1 MKKKTGKMILLTGV
15 LCILSLAVCACG
27 KTEEASGTQEPQ
39 VAQGEGIPED
49 DTEDDVSAPKPEADA
64 EGTDAGNE
72 PESPEASPEPQ
83 SGESSSQGTDSTQK
97 EQLEEQPEQQ
107 PEAQSQSTSA
117 ASAEWV
123 DSTPNL
129 EGDIK
134 ELKDGQL
141 TVVEAITEKSDNGGD
156 IIVAPGSG
164 DDSEFNKIAV
174 TYDENTLFAI
184 QTIYDGGAR
193 FEMSEATAADLASGQ
208 FIQVWGSP
216 SGSGLKATQIC
227 IVKVA

>member
-27 KTEEASGTQEPQ
+27 KTEEASDTQEPQ
-39 VAQGEGIPED
+39 VVQGEPIPED
-49 DTEDDVSAPKPEADA
+49 DTEDDASAPEPEADA
-64 EGTDAGNE
+64 EGTDTGNE

-97 EQLEEQPEQQ
+97 EQ
-107 PEAQSQSTSA
+107 PEAQSQSTSGT
-117 ASAEWV
+117 SAEWV

-156 IIVAPGSG
+156 IVVSPGSG

-193 FEMSEATAADLASGQ
+193 SEMSEATAADLASGQ
-208 FIQVWGSP
+208 FIRVWGSS

-227 IVKVA
+227 IVKVV

>member
-1 MKKKTGKMILLTGV
+1 MKRKTGKMLLLTGV

-27 KTEEASGTQEPQ
+27 KTEDSSDTQETQ
-39 VAQGEGIPED
+39 VVQGEPIPEN
-49 DTEDDVSAPKPEADA
+49 DTEDDVSTPEPEADA
-64 EGTDAGNE
+64 EGTDTGNE

-97 EQLEEQPEQQ
+97 EQ
-107 PEAQSQSTSA
+107 PEAQSQSTSGT
-117 ASAEWV
+117 SAEWV

-156 IIVAPGSG
+156 IVVSPGSG

-184 QTIYDGGAR
+184 RTIYDGGAR
-193 FEMSEATAADLASGQ
+193 FEMSAATAADLASGQ
-208 FIQVWGSP
+208 FIAVWGSS

-227 IVKVA
+227 IIEVA

>member
-27 KTEEASGTQEPQ
+27 KTEEASDTQEPQ
-39 VAQGEGIPED
+39 VVQGEPIPED
-49 DTEDDVSAPKPEADA
+49 DTEDDVSAPEPEADA
-64 EGTDAGNE
+64 EGTDTGNE

-97 EQLEEQPEQQ
+97 EQ
-107 PEAQSQSTSA
+107 PEAQSQSTSGT
-117 ASAEWV
+117 SAEWV

-156 IIVAPGSG
+156 IIVVPGSE

-193 FEMSEATAADLASGQ
+193 SEMSEATAADLASGQ

>member
-1 MKKKTGKMILLTGV
+1 MKRKTRKMILLTGV

-27 KTEEASGTQEPQ
+27 KKEEASGTQEPQ
-39 VAQGEGIPED
+39 VVQGEPIPED
-49 DTEDDVSAPKPEADA
+49 DTEDDASAPEADA
-64 EGTDAGNE
+64 EGTDTGNE

-97 EQLEEQPEQQ
+97 EQ
-107 PEAQSQSTSA
+107 PEAQSQSTSGT
-117 ASAEWV
+117 SAEWV

-156 IIVAPGSG
+156 IIVVPGSG
-164 DDSEFNKIAV
+164 DDSAFNKIAV

-184 QTIYDGGAR
+184 QTIYDGGSR
-193 FEMSEATAADLASGQ
+193 SEMSETTAADLASGQ
-208 FIQVWGSP
+208 FIRVWGSS

-227 IVKVA
+227 IVKVD

>member
-1 MKKKTGKMILLTGV
+1 MKRKTGKMILLTGV

-27 KTEEASGTQEPQ
+27 KTEEASDTPEPQ
-39 VAQGEGIPED
+39 VVQGEPVPED
-49 DTEDDVSAPKPEADA
+49 DTEDDASAPEPEADA
-64 EGTDAGNE
+64 EGTDTGNE

-97 EQLEEQPEQQ
+97 EQ
-107 PEAQSQSTSA
+107 PEAQSQSTSGT
-117 ASAEWV
+117 SAEWV

-156 IIVAPGSG
+156 IIVVPGSE

-193 FEMSEATAADLASGQ
+193 SEMSEATAADLASGQ
-208 FIQVWGSP
+208 FIRVWGSP

>member
-1 MKKKTGKMILLTGV
+1 MKKKTRKIILLTGV

-27 KTEEASGTQEPQ
+27 KKEEASDIQEPQ
-39 VAQGEGIPED
+39 VVQSEPIPED
-49 DTEDDVSAPKPEADA
+49 DTEDDVSTPEPEADA
-64 EGTDAGNE
+64 EETDTGNE
-72 PESPEASPEPQ
+72 PESPEPQ

-97 EQLEEQPEQQ
+97 EQ
-107 PEAQSQSTSA
+107 PEAQSQSTSGT
-117 ASAEWV
+117 SAEWV

-156 IIVAPGSG
+156 IIVVPGSE
-164 DDSEFNKIAV
+164 DDSEFNKISV
-174 TYDENTLFAI
+174 TYNENTLFAI

-193 FEMSEATAADLASGQ
+193 SEMSEATAADLASGQ
-208 FIQVWGSP
+208 FIQVWGSS

-227 IVKVA
+227 IVKVI

>member
-27 KTEEASGTQEPQ
+27 KTEEASDTPEPQ
-39 VAQGEGIPED
+39 VVQGEPIPED
-49 DTEDDVSAPKPEADA
+49 DTEDDVSAPEPEADA
-64 EGTDAGNE
+64 EGTGTGNE

-97 EQLEEQPEQQ
+97 EQ
-107 PEAQSQSTSA
+107 PEAQSQSTSGT
-117 ASAEWV
+117 SAEWV

-156 IIVAPGSG
+156 IIVVPGSG

-193 FEMSEATAADLASGQ
+193 SEMSEATAADLASGQ
-208 FIQVWGSP
+208 FIRVWGSS
-216 SGSGLKATQIC
+216 SGSGLKATRIC

>member
-27 KTEEASGTQEPQ
+27 KKEEASDTPEPQ
-39 VAQGEGIPED
+39 VVQGEPIPED
-49 DTEDDVSAPKPEADA
+49 DTEDDVSAPEPEADA
-64 EGTDAGNE
+64 EGTDTGNE

-97 EQLEEQPEQQ
+97 EQ
-107 PEAQSQSTSA
+107 PEAQSQSTSGT
-117 ASAEWV
+117 SAEWV

-141 TVVEAITEKSDNGGD
+141 TVVEAITAKSDNGGD
-156 IIVAPGSG
+156 IIVVPGSG

-193 FEMSEATAADLASGQ
+193 SEMSEATAADLASGQ
-208 FIQVWGSP
+208 FIQVWGSS

>member
-1 MKKKTGKMILLTGV
+1 MKRKTGKMILLTGV

-27 KTEEASGTQEPQ
+27 KTEEASDTQEPQ
-39 VAQGEGIPED
+39 VVQGEPIPED
-49 DTEDDVSAPKPEADA
+49 DTEDDASAPEPEADA
-64 EGTDAGNE
+64 EGTDTGNE

-83 SGESSSQGTDSTQK
+83 SGENSSQGTDSTQK
-97 EQLEEQPEQQ
+97 EQ
-107 PEAQSQSTSA
+107 PEAQSQSTSGT
-117 ASAEWV
+117 SAEWV

-134 ELKDGQL
+134 GLKDGQL

-156 IIVAPGSG
+156 IIVVPGSE
-164 DDSEFNKIAV
+164 DDSEFNKISV
-174 TYDENTLFAI
+174 TYNENTLFAI

-193 FEMSEATAADLASGQ
+193 SEMSEATAADLASGQ
-208 FIQVWGSP
+208 FIRVWGSP

-227 IVKVA
+227 IVKVV

>member
-1 MKKKTGKMILLTGV
+1 MILLTGV

-27 KTEEASGTQEPQ
+27 KKEEASDTQEPQ
-39 VAQGEGIPED
+39 VVQGEPIPED
-49 DTEDDVSAPKPEADA
+49 DTEDDASAPEPEADA
-64 EGTDAGNE
+64 EGTDTGNE
-72 PESPEASPEPQ
+72 PESPESSPEPQ
-83 SGESSSQGTDSTQK
+83 SGESGSQGTDSTQK
-97 EQLEEQPEQQ
+97 EQ
-107 PEAQSQSTSA
+107 PEAQSQSTSGT
-117 ASAEWV
+117 SAEWV

-134 ELKDGQL
+134 ELKDGHL

-156 IIVAPGSG
+156 IVVSPGSG

-184 QTIYDGGAR
+184 QTIYDGGVR
-193 FEMSEATAADLASGQ
+193 SEMSEATAADLASGQ
-208 FIQVWGSP
+208 FIRVWGSS

>member
-1 MKKKTGKMILLTGV
+1 MKRKTGKMILLTGV

-27 KTEEASGTQEPQ
+27 KKEEASDTQEPQ
-39 VAQGEGIPED
+39 VVQGEPIPED
-49 DTEDDVSAPKPEADA
+49 DTEDDASAPEPEADA
-64 EGTDAGNE
+64 EGADTGNE

-97 EQLEEQPEQQ
+97 EQ
-107 PEAQSQSTSA
+107 PEAQSQSTSGT
-117 ASAEWV
+117 SAEWV

-156 IIVAPGSG
+156 IVVSPGSG
-164 DDSEFNKIAV
+164 DDSEYNKIAV

-184 QTIYDGGAR
+184 KTIYDGGAR
-193 FEMSEATAADLASGQ
+193 FEMSAATAADLASGQ
-208 FIQVWGSP
+208 FIQVWGSS

>member
-27 KTEEASGTQEPQ
+27 KKEEASDTPEPQ
-39 VAQGEGIPED
+39 VVQGESIPED
-49 DTEDDVSAPKPEADA
+49 DTEDDASAPEPEADA
-64 EGTDAGNE
+64 EGTDTGNE

-97 EQLEEQPEQQ
+97 EQ
-107 PEAQSQSTSA
+107 PEAQSQSTSGT
-117 ASAEWV
+117 SAEWV

-141 TVVEAITEKSDNGGD
+141 TVVEAITEKSANGGE
-156 IIVAPGSG
+156 IVVTSGSG

-184 QTIYDGGAR
+184 QTIYDGGAGS
-193 FEMSEATAADLASGQ
+193 EMSEATAADLASGQ
-208 FIQVWGSP
+208 FIRVWGSP

>member
-1 MKKKTGKMILLTGV
+1 MKRKTGKMILLTGV

-27 KTEEASGTQEPQ
+27 KREEASDTPEPQ
-39 VAQGEGIPED
+39 VVQGEPIPED
-49 DTEDDVSAPKPEADA
+49 DTEDDASAPEPEADA
-64 EGTDAGNE
+64 EGPDTGNE
-72 PESPEASPEPQ
+72 PESPEVSPEPQ
-83 SGESSSQGTDSTQK
+83 SGESSSQGTDSAQK
-97 EQLEEQPEQQ
+97 EQ
-107 PEAQSQSTSA
+107 PEAQSQSTSGI
-117 ASAEWV
+117 SAEWV

-156 IIVAPGSG
+156 IIVVPGSE
-164 DDSEFNKIAV
+164 DDSEFNKISV

-184 QTIYDGGAR
+184 QTIYDGGAGS
-193 FEMSEATAADLASGQ
+193 EMSEATAADLASGQ
-208 FIQVWGSP
+208 FIRVWGSP

-227 IVKVA
+227 IVKVI

>member
-1 MKKKTGKMILLTGV
+1 MKRKTGKMILLTGV

-27 KTEEASGTQEPQ
+27 KKEEASDTPEPQ
-39 VAQGEGIPED
+39 VVQGEPIPED
-49 DTEDDVSAPKPEADA
+49 DTKDDASAPEPEADA
-64 EGTDAGNE
+64 EGTDTGNE

-97 EQLEEQPEQQ
+97 EQ
-107 PEAQSQSTSA
+107 PEAQSQSTSGT
-117 ASAEWV
+117 SAEWV

-156 IIVAPGSG
+156 IIVVPGSE
-164 DDSEFNKIAV
+164 DDSEFNKISV
-174 TYDENTLFAI
+174 TYNENTLFAI

-193 FEMSEATAADLASGQ
+193 SEMSEATAADLASGQ
-208 FIQVWGSP
+208 FIRVWGSP

-227 IVKVA
+227 IVKVV

>member
-27 KTEEASGTQEPQ
+27 KTEEASDTPEPQ
-39 VAQGEGIPED
+39 VVQGEPIPED
-49 DTEDDVSAPKPEADA
+49 DTEDDASAPEPEADA
-64 EGTDAGNE
+64 EGTDTGNE

-97 EQLEEQPEQQ
+97 EQ
-107 PEAQSQSTSA
+107 PEAQSQSTSGT
-117 ASAEWV
+117 SAEWV

-156 IIVAPGSG
+156 IIVVPGSG

-193 FEMSEATAADLASGQ
+193 SEMSEATAADLASGQ
-208 FIQVWGSP
+208 FIQVWGSS

>member
-27 KTEEASGTQEPQ
+27 KTEEASDTPEPQ
-39 VAQGEGIPED
+39 VVQGEPIPED
-49 DTEDDVSAPKPEADA
+49 DTEDDASAPEPEADA
-64 EGTDAGNE
+64 EGTDTGNE

-97 EQLEEQPEQQ
+97 EQ
-107 PEAQSQSTSA
+107 PEAQSQSTSGT
-117 ASAEWV
+117 SAEWV

-156 IIVAPGSG
+156 IIVVPGSG

-193 FEMSEATAADLASGQ
+193 SEMSAATAADLASGQ
-208 FIQVWGSP
+208 FIKVWGSS

>member
-27 KTEEASGTQEPQ
+27 KTEEASDTQEPQ
-39 VAQGEGIPED
+39 VVQGEPIPED
-49 DTEDDVSAPKPEADA
+49 DTEDDASAPESAADA
-64 EGTDAGNE
+64 EGTDTGNE
-72 PESPEASPEPQ
+72 PESPEASPEQQ
-83 SGESSSQGTDSTQK
+83 SGESSSQGSDSTQK
-97 EQLEEQPEQQ
+97 EQ
-107 PEAQSQSTSA
+107 PEAQSQSTSGT
-117 ASAEWV
+117 SAQWV
-123 DSTPNL
+123 DSNPNL

-156 IIVAPGSG
+156 IIVVPGSG

-193 FEMSEATAADLASGQ
+193 FEMSEATAADLAAGQ
-208 FIQVWGSP
+208 HLRVWGSS

-227 IVKVA
+227 IVEVA

>member
-27 KTEEASGTQEPQ
+27 KTEEASDTQEPQ
-39 VAQGEGIPED
+39 VVQGEPIPED
-49 DTEDDVSAPKPEADA
+49 DTEDDASAPEPEADA
-64 EGTDAGNE
+64 EGTDTGNE
-72 PESPEASPEPQ
+72 PESPESSPEPQ
-83 SGESSSQGTDSTQK
+83 SGESGSQGTDSTQK
-97 EQLEEQPEQQ
+97 EQ
-107 PEAQSQSTSA
+107 PEAQSQSTSGT
-117 ASAEWV
+117 SAEWV

-156 IIVAPGSG
+156 IVVSPGSG

-184 QTIYDGGAR
+184 KTIYDGGAR
-193 FEMSEATAADLASGQ
+193 FEMSAATAADLASGQ
-208 FIQVWGSP
+208 FIQVWGSS

>member
-1 MKKKTGKMILLTGV
+1 MKKKTGKMILLAGV

-27 KTEEASGTQEPQ
+27 KTEEASDTQEPQ
-39 VAQGEGIPED
+39 VVQGEPIPED
-49 DTEDDVSAPKPEADA
+49 DTEDDASAPEPEADA

-72 PESPEASPEPQ
+72 PESPEP
-83 SGESSSQGTDSTQK
+83 
-97 EQLEEQPEQQ
+97 
-107 PEAQSQSTSA
+107 QSQSTSGT
-117 ASAEWV
+117 SAEWV

-156 IIVAPGSG
+156 IIVSPGSG

-208 FIQVWGSP
+208 FIQVWGSS

>member
-1 MKKKTGKMILLTGV
+1 MKKKAGKTILLTGV

-27 KTEEASGTQEPQ
+27 KTEEASDTQEPQ
-39 VAQGEGIPED
+39 VVQGEPIPED
-49 DTEDDVSAPKPEADA
+49 DTEDNVSAPEPEADA
-64 EGTDAGNE
+64 EGTDTGNE

-97 EQLEEQPEQQ
+97 EQ
-107 PEAQSQSTSA
+107 PEAQSQSTSGT
-117 ASAEWV
+117 SAEWV

-156 IIVAPGSG
+156 IVVSPGSG
-164 DDSEFNKIAV
+164 DDSEYNKIAV

-184 QTIYDGGAR
+184 KTIYDGGAR
-193 FEMSEATAADLASGQ
+193 FEMSAATAADLASGQ
-208 FIQVWGSP
+208 FIQVWGSS

>member
-27 KTEEASGTQEPQ
+27 KTEEASDTQEPQ
-39 VAQGEGIPED
+39 VVQGEPIPED
-49 DTEDDVSAPKPEADA
+49 DTEDDASAPEPEADA
-64 EGTDAGNE
+64 EGTDTGNE

-97 EQLEEQPEQQ
+97 EQ
-107 PEAQSQSTSA
+107 PEAQSQSTSGT
-117 ASAEWV
+117 SAEWV

-156 IIVAPGSG
+156 IIVSPGSG

-193 FEMSEATAADLASGQ
+193 SEMSEATAADLASGQ
-208 FIQVWGSP
+208 FIRVWGSP
-216 SGSGLKATQIC
+216 SDSGLKATQIC

>member
-27 KTEEASGTQEPQ
+27 KTEEASDTQEPQ
-39 VAQGEGIPED
+39 VVQGEPIPED
-49 DTEDDVSAPKPEADA
+49 DTEDDASAPESAADA
-64 EGTDAGNE
+64 EGTDTGNE
-72 PESPEASPEPQ
+72 PESPEASPEQQ
-83 SGESSSQGTDSTQK
+83 SGESSSQGSDSTQK
-97 EQLEEQPEQQ
+97 EQ
-107 PEAQSQSTSA
+107 PEAQSQSTSGT
-117 ASAEWV
+117 SAQWV
-123 DSTPNL
+123 DSNPNL

-156 IIVAPGSG
+156 IVVSPGSG

-193 FEMSEATAADLASGQ
+193 FEMSEATAADLAVGQ
-208 FIQVWGSP
+208 HLRVWGSS

-227 IVKVA
+227 IVEVA

>member
-1 MKKKTGKMILLTGV
+1 MKRKTGKMILLTGV

-27 KTEEASGTQEPQ
+27 KTEEASDTPEPQ
-39 VAQGEGIPED
+39 VVQGEPVPED
-49 DTEDDVSAPKPEADA
+49 DTEDDASAPEPEADA
-64 EGTDAGNE
+64 EGTDTGNE

-97 EQLEEQPEQQ
+97 EQ
-107 PEAQSQSTSA
+107 PEAQSQSTSGT
-117 ASAEWV
+117 SAEWV

-141 TVVEAITEKSDNGGD
+141 TVVEAITAKSDNGGD
-156 IIVAPGSG
+156 IIVVPGSE

-193 FEMSEATAADLASGQ
+193 SEMSEATAADLASGQ
-208 FIQVWGSP
+208 FIRVWGS
-216 SGSGLKATQIC
+216 SSDSGLKATQIC

>member
-1 MKKKTGKMILLTGV
+1 MKRKTGKMILLTGV

-27 KTEEASGTQEPQ
+27 KKEEASDTQEPQ
-39 VAQGEGIPED
+39 VVQGEPIPED
-49 DTEDDVSAPKPEADA
+49 DTEDDVSAPEPEADA
-64 EGTDAGNE
+64 EGTDTGNE

-97 EQLEEQPEQQ
+97 EQ
-107 PEAQSQSTSA
+107 PEAQSQSTSGT
-117 ASAEWV
+117 SAEWV

-141 TVVEAITEKSDNGGD
+141 TVVEAITAKSDNGGD
-156 IIVAPGSG
+156 IIVVPGSE

-193 FEMSEATAADLASGQ
+193 SEMSEATAADLASGQ
-208 FIQVWGSP
+208 FIKVWGSS

>member
-27 KTEEASGTQEPQ
+27 KTEEASDTQEPQ
-39 VAQGEGIPED
+39 VVQGEPIPED
-49 DTEDDVSAPKPEADA
+49 DTEDNVSAPEPEADA
-64 EGTDAGNE
+64 EGTDTGNE

-97 EQLEEQPEQQ
+97 EQ
-107 PEAQSQSTSA
+107 PEAQSQSTSGT
-117 ASAEWV
+117 SAEWV

-141 TVVEAITEKSDNGGD
+141 TVVEAITAKSDNGGD
-156 IIVAPGSG
+156 IIVVPGSG

-193 FEMSEATAADLASGQ
+193 FEMSAATAADLASGQ
-208 FIQVWGSP
+208 FIQVWGSS

>member
-27 KTEEASGTQEPQ
+27 KTEEASDTQEPQ
-39 VAQGEGIPED
+39 VVQGEPIPED
-49 DTEDDVSAPKPEADA
+49 DTEDDVSAPEPETDA

-97 EQLEEQPEQQ
+97 EQ
-107 PEAQSQSTSA
+107 PEAQSQSTSGT
-117 ASAEWV
+117 SAEWV

-156 IIVAPGSG
+156 IVVSPGSG
-164 DDSEFNKIAV
+164 DDSEYNKISV

-193 FEMSEATAADLASGQ
+193 SEMSEATAADLASGQ
-208 FIQVWGSP
+208 FIQVWGSS

>member
-1 MKKKTGKMILLTGV
+1 MKRKTGKMILLTGV

-27 KTEEASGTQEPQ
+27 KTEEASDTQEPQ
-39 VAQGEGIPED
+39 VVQGEPIPED
-49 DTEDDVSAPKPEADA
+49 DTEDDVSAPEPEADA
-64 EGTDAGNE
+64 EGTDTGNE

-83 SGESSSQGTDSTQK
+83 SGESSSQGTDSAQK
-97 EQLEEQPEQQ
+97 EQPEQQ
-107 PEAQSQSTSA
+107 PEAQSQSTSGT
-117 ASAEWV
+117 STEWV

-156 IIVAPGSG
+156 IVVSPGSG
-164 DDSEFNKIAV
+164 DDSEYNKIAV

-184 QTIYDGGAR
+184 KTIYDGGAR
-193 FEMSEATAADLASGQ
+193 FEMSAATAADLASGQ
-208 FIQVWGSP
+208 FIQVWGSS

>member
-27 KTEEASGTQEPQ
+27 KTEEASDTQEPQ
-39 VAQGEGIPED
+39 VVQGEPVPED
-49 DTEDDVSAPKPEADA
+49 DTEDDASAPEPDA
-64 EGTDAGNE
+64 EGIDTGNE
-72 PESPEASPEPQ
+72 PESPEPQ
-83 SGESSSQGTDSTQK
+83 SGESSNQGTDSTQK
-97 EQLEEQPEQQ
+97 EQ
-107 PEAQSQSTSA
+107 PEAQSQSTSGT
-117 ASAEWV
+117 SAEWV

-141 TVVEAITEKSDNGGD
+141 TVVEAITAKSDNGGD
-156 IIVAPGSG
+156 IIVVPGSE

-193 FEMSEATAADLASGQ
+193 SEMSEATAADLASGQ
-208 FIQVWGSP
+208 FIQVWGSS

>member
-1 MKKKTGKMILLTGV
+1 MKKKAGKTILLTGV

-27 KTEEASGTQEPQ
+27 KTEEASDTQEPQ
-39 VAQGEGIPED
+39 VVQGEPIPED
-49 DTEDDVSAPKPEADA
+49 DTEDNVSAPEPEADA
-64 EGTDAGNE
+64 EGTDTGNE
-72 PESPEASPEPQ
+72 PESPEALPEPQ
-83 SGESSSQGTDSTQK
+83 SGESSSQGTDSAQK
-97 EQLEEQPEQQ
+97 EQ
-107 PEAQSQSTSA
+107 PEAQSQSTSGT
-117 ASAEWV
+117 STEWV

-156 IIVAPGSG
+156 IIVVPGSE
-164 DDSEFNKIAV
+164 DDSEFNKISV
-174 TYDENTLFAI
+174 TYNENTLFAI

-193 FEMSEATAADLASGQ
+193 SEMSEATAADLASGQ
-208 FIQVWGSP
+208 FIRVWGSP

-227 IVKVA
+227 IVKVV

>member
-1 MKKKTGKMILLTGV
+1 MKKKAGKTILLTGV

-27 KTEEASGTQEPQ
+27 KTEEASDTQEPQ
-39 VAQGEGIPED
+39 VVQGEPIPED
-49 DTEDDVSAPKPEADA
+49 DTEDDVSTPEPEADA
-64 EGTDAGNE
+64 EGTDTGNE
-72 PESPEASPEPQ
+72 PESPEALPEPQ
-83 SGESSSQGTDSTQK
+83 SGESSSQGTDSAQK
-97 EQLEEQPEQQ
+97 EQ
-107 PEAQSQSTSA
+107 PEAQSQSTSGT
-117 ASAEWV
+117 STEWV

-156 IIVAPGSG
+156 IIVSPSSSG
-164 DDSEFNKIAV
+164 DDSEFNKIEV

-193 FEMSEATAADLASGQ
+193 SEMSTATAADLASGQ
-208 FIQVWGSP
+208 FIKVWGSS

-227 IVKVA
+227 IVEVA

>member
-27 KTEEASGTQEPQ
+27 KTEEASDTQEPQ
-39 VAQGEGIPED
+39 VVQGEPIPED
-49 DTEDDVSAPKPEADA
+49 DTEDDVSAPEPEADA
-64 EGTDAGNE
+64 EGTDTGNE

-97 EQLEEQPEQQ
+97 EQ
-107 PEAQSQSTSA
+107 PEAQSQSTSGT
-117 ASAEWV
+117 SAEWV
-123 DSTPNL
+123 DSTPSL

-156 IIVAPGSG
+156 IVVSPGSG

-193 FEMSEATAADLASGQ
+193 SEMSEATAADLASGQ
-208 FIQVWGSP
+208 FIQVWGSS

>member
-1 MKKKTGKMILLTGV
+1 M

-27 KTEEASGTQEPQ
+27 KKEEASDTPEPQ
-39 VAQGEGIPED
+39 VVQGEPIPED
-49 DTEDDVSAPKPEADA
+49 DTEDDASAPEPEADA
-64 EGTDAGNE
+64 EGTDTGNE

-83 SGESSSQGTDSTQK
+83 SGENSSQGTDSTQK
-97 EQLEEQPEQQ
+97 EQ
-107 PEAQSQSTSA
+107 PEAQSQSTSGT
-117 ASAEWV
+117 SAEWV

-134 ELKDGQL
+134 GLKDGQL

-156 IIVAPGSG
+156 IIVVPGSE
-164 DDSEFNKIAV
+164 DDSEFNKISV
-174 TYDENTLFAI
+174 TYNENTLFAI

-193 FEMSEATAADLASGQ
+193 SEMSEATAADLASGQ
-208 FIQVWGSP
+208 FIRVWGSP

-227 IVKVA
+227 IVKVV

>member
-27 KTEEASGTQEPQ
+27 KTEEASDTPEPQ
-39 VAQGEGIPED
+39 VVQGEPIPED
-49 DTEDDVSAPKPEADA
+49 DTEDDASAPEPEADA
-64 EGTDAGNE
+64 EGTDTGNE

-97 EQLEEQPEQQ
+97 EQ
-107 PEAQSQSTSA
+107 PEAQSQSTSGT
-117 ASAEWV
+117 SAEWV

-156 IIVAPGSG
+156 IVVSPGSG
-164 DDSEFNKIAV
+164 DDSEYNKIAV

-193 FEMSEATAADLASGQ
+193 SEMSAATAADLASGQ
-208 FIQVWGSP
+208 FIQVWGSS

>member
-1 MKKKTGKMILLTGV
+1 MKRKTGKIILLTGV

-27 KTEEASGTQEPQ
+27 KTEEASDTQEPQ
-39 VAQGEGIPED
+39 VVQGEPIPED
-49 DTEDDVSAPKPEADA
+49 DTEDDASAPEPEADA
-64 EGTDAGNE
+64 EGTDTGNE

-97 EQLEEQPEQQ
+97 EQ
-107 PEAQSQSTSA
+107 PEAQSQSTSGT
-117 ASAEWV
+117 SAEWV

-156 IIVAPGSG
+156 IVVSPGSG
-164 DDSEFNKIAV
+164 DDSEYNKIAV

-184 QTIYDGGAR
+184 KTIYDGGAR
-193 FEMSEATAADLASGQ
+193 FEMSAATAADLASGQ
-208 FIQVWGSP
+208 FIQVWGSS

>member
-1 MKKKTGKMILLTGV
+1 MKKKTGKMILLAGV
-15 LCILSLAVCACG
+15 LFILGLAVCACG
-27 KTEEASGTQEPQ
+27 KTEEASDTQEPQ
-39 VAQGEGIPED
+39 VVQGEPVPED
-49 DTEDDVSAPKPEADA
+49 DTEDDASAPEPEADA
-64 EGTDAGNE
+64 EGTDTGNE

-97 EQLEEQPEQQ
+97 EQ
-107 PEAQSQSTSA
+107 PEAQSQSTSGT
-117 ASAEWV
+117 SAEWV

-141 TVVEAITEKSDNGGD
+141 TVVEAITAKSDNGGD
-156 IIVAPGSG
+156 IIVVPGSE

-193 FEMSEATAADLASGQ
+193 SEMSEATAADLASGQ
-208 FIQVWGSP
+208 FIRVWGSP
-216 SGSGLKATQIC
+216 SDSRLKATQIC

>member
-1 MKKKTGKMILLTGV
+1 MKRKTGKIILLTGV

-27 KTEEASGTQEPQ
+27 KKEEASDTPEPQ
-39 VAQGEGIPED
+39 VVQGEPIPED
-49 DTEDDVSAPKPEADA
+49 DTEDDASAPEPEADA
-64 EGTDAGNE
+64 EGTDTGNE

-97 EQLEEQPEQQ
+97 EQ
-107 PEAQSQSTSA
+107 PEAQSQSTSGT
-117 ASAEWV
+117 SAEWV

-129 EGDIK
+129 EGNIK

-156 IIVAPGSG
+156 IVVSPGSG
-164 DDSEFNKIAV
+164 DDSEYNKIAV

-193 FEMSEATAADLASGQ
+193 SEMSAATAADLASGQ
-208 FIQVWGSP
+208 FIQVWGSS

>member
-27 KTEEASGTQEPQ
+27 KKEEASDTQEPQ
-39 VAQGEGIPED
+39 VVQGEPIPED
-49 DTEDDVSAPKPEADA
+49 DTEDDASAPEPEADA
-64 EGTDAGNE
+64 EGTDTGNE

-83 SGESSSQGTDSTQK
+83 SGESSSHGTDSTQK
-97 EQLEEQPEQQ
+97 EQ
-107 PEAQSQSTSA
+107 PEAQSQSTSGT
-117 ASAEWV
+117 SAEWV

-156 IIVAPGSG
+156 IVVSPGSG
-164 DDSEFNKIAV
+164 DDSEYNKIAV

-184 QTIYDGGAR
+184 KTIYDGGAR
-193 FEMSEATAADLASGQ
+193 FEMSAATAADLASGQ
-208 FIQVWGSP
+208 FIQVWGSS

>member
-1 MKKKTGKMILLTGV
+1 MKRKTGKMILLTGV

-27 KTEEASGTQEPQ
+27 KKEEASDTPEPQ
-39 VAQGEGIPED
+39 VVQGEPIPED
-49 DTEDDVSAPKPEADA
+49 DTEDDASAPEPEADA
-64 EGTDAGNE
+64 EGTDTGNE

-97 EQLEEQPEQQ
+97 EQ
-107 PEAQSQSTSA
+107 PEAQSQSTSGT
-117 ASAEWV
+117 SVEWV

-156 IIVAPGSG
+156 IIVVPGSE

-208 FIQVWGSP
+208 FIQVWGSS

>member
-1 MKKKTGKMILLTGV
+1 MKKKTRKIILLTGV

-27 KTEEASGTQEPQ
+27 KKEEASDTPEPQ
-39 VAQGEGIPED
+39 VVQGEPIPED
-49 DTEDDVSAPKPEADA
+49 DTEDDVSTPEPEADA
-64 EGTDAGNE
+64 EETDTGNE
-72 PESPEASPEPQ
+72 PESPEVSPEPQ
-83 SGESSSQGTDSTQK
+83 SGESSSQGTDSAQK
-97 EQLEEQPEQQ
+97 EQ
-107 PEAQSQSTSA
+107 PEAQSQSTSGT
-117 ASAEWV
+117 SAEWV

-156 IIVAPGSG
+156 IVVSPGSG
-164 DDSEFNKIAV
+164 DDSEYNKIAV

-184 QTIYDGGAR
+184 KTIYDGGAR
-193 FEMSEATAADLASGQ
+193 FEMSAATAADLASGQ
-208 FIQVWGSP
+208 FIQVWGSS

>member
-27 KTEEASGTQEPQ
+27 KKEEASGTQEPQ
-39 VAQGEGIPED
+39 VVQGEPIPED
-49 DTEDDVSAPKPEADA
+49 DTEDDASAPEAEADA
-64 EGTDAGNE
+64 EGTDTGNE

-97 EQLEEQPEQQ
+97 EQ
-107 PEAQSQSTSA
+107 PEAQSQSTSGT
-117 ASAEWV
+117 SAEWV

-156 IIVAPGSG
+156 IIVVPGSG

-193 FEMSEATAADLASGQ
+193 SEMSEATAADLASGQ
-208 FIQVWGSP
+208 FIRVWGSP